1 MIEASGKLKILDKL
15 LHKLIS
21 EGHKVL
27 IFSQF
32 TMLLDILE
40 TYCMFRSYKFCRIDG
55 NTSIDDRDRQ
65 MDAFNKSS
73 EYPIFLLSTRAG
85 GLGINLVSA
94 DTVIIYDIDWN
105 PQNDI
110 QAMDRAYRM
119 GQTRTVHVYKLITE
133 HTIEERMLEFQKYK
147 LIWDELV
154 IQKGGFVGKN
164 KRKDDPFSNMNMNQL
179 AMLGKG
185 DIFKLEADESDQNI
199 EVVLQMG
206 EKKDRQQD
214 EEIRRKLMEN
224 IDRSNFN
231 PFQEEP
237 ETCEEMEKYQ
247 SDLVIRRNYEQ

>member
-1 MIEASGKLKILDKL
+1 
-15 LHKLIS
+15 
-21 EGHKVL
+21 
-27 IFSQF
+27 
-32 TMLLDILE
+32 
-40 TYCMFRSYKFCRIDG
+40 
-55 NTSIDDRDRQ
+55 
-65 MDAFNKSS
+65 
-73 EYPIFLLSTRAG
+73 
-85 GLGINLVSA
+85 LGINLVSA

-164 KRKDDPFSNMNMNQL
+164 KRKDDPFSNMNLNQL

-199 EVVLQMG
+199 EVVLQLG
-206 EKKDRQQD
+206 EKKDREQD

-231 PFQEEP
+231 PFKEEEP
-237 ETCEEMEKYQ
+237 LTCEEMEKYQ
-247 SDLVIRRNYEQ
+247 SDLVVRRNYEQEKREKGKFDRMYITPPFKFYVKAHQIKELEFELYMEHKREDQNPKIIAKIN